1 MRDFCTRN
9 SIPVASSWSDFGKNP
24 IDFFDAESKLDIMT
38 QMTRK
43 QREVEQRSREILRLA
58 RPILVG
64 EGFQA
69 LSMKR
74 LASLMEYAKG
84 TIYNH
89 FPNKEEIVLALAVE
103 AMELR
108 RALFERAARMDGS
121 TRERLMAIGY
131 ACEYFTQSC
140 TDDFLVE
147 QWIRNNNIWDKSSE
161 QRQNLIRQCEG
172 CCMQI
177 VSSVVFQA
185 IENRDLVIP
194 DAISPQEFV
203 FGFWAINY
211 GSQILTY
218 SSPSLKSVGVFNP
231 VRAIRVH
238 CLTLLNG
245 FRWNPIMTW
254 QEYETKMT
262 QLGPSLD
269 ADFQAIR
276 AERKE
281 VKQ

>member
-1 MRDFCTRN
+1 
-9 SIPVASSWSDFGKNP
+9 
-24 IDFFDAESKLDIMT
+24 MT

-43 QREVEQRSREILRLA
+43 QREVEQRTKEILRVA
-58 RPILVG
+58 RPILVE

-69 LSMKR
+69 LSMDR
-74 LASLMEYAKG
+74 VASQMEYAKG

-89 FPNKEEIVLALAVE
+89 FPNKEEIVLALAVD

-108 RALFERAARMDGS
+108 RALFERASRFDGPS
-121 TRERLMAIGY
+121 RFRLMAIGY
-131 ACEYFTQSC
+131 ACEYFTQTC
-140 TDDFLVE
+140 TEDFLVE

-161 QRQNLIRQCEG
+161 ERQNLIRQCEG

-194 DAISPQEFV
+194 EAISPQEFV

-211 GSQILTY
+211 GSQILTH

-231 VRAIRVH
+231 VQAIRVH

-245 FRWNPIMTW
+245 FQWMPIMSW
-254 QEYETKMT
+254 QEYESGMV
-262 QLGPSLD
+262 QLVAALEPAFNVICS
-269 ADFQAIR
+269 
-276 AERKE
+276 ERHK
-281 VKQ
+281 VSV

>member
-1 MRDFCTRN
+1 
-9 SIPVASSWSDFGKNP
+9 
-24 IDFFDAESKLDIMT
+24 MT
-38 QMTRK
+38 QLTRK
-43 QREVEQRSREILRLA
+43 QREVEQRSREILRIA

-69 LSMKR
+69 LSMER
-74 LASLMEYAKG
+74 LASQMEYAKG

-89 FPNKEEIVLALAVE
+89 FPHKEEIVLALAVE

-108 RALFERAARMDGS
+108 RALFERAARMDGP
-121 TRERLMAIGY
+121 TRVRLMAIGY
-131 ACEYFTQSC
+131 ACEFFTQTC

-177 VSSVVFQA
+177 VSSVVLQA

-211 GSQILTY
+211 GSQILTH

-231 VRAIRVH
+231 VQAIRVH

-245 FRWNPIMTW
+245 FQWIPMMTW
-254 QEYETKMT
+254 QEYESRMA
-262 QLGPSLD
+262 QIGPALES
-269 ADFQAIR
+269 DFHAIC
-276 AERKE
+276 AERDRITPSERSNTERLNTERSNTERSNK
-281 VKQ
+281 VTQ